1 MLGGKTLFKAAAA
14 VTALSMLT
22 ASFAGCEKAKKTGKE
37 ENGKVSISICAWP
50 NKDASPEKYARREEQ
65 KERFNKLYPDIEII
79 PDEWVFDV
87 KTFLPKAEGG
97 TLPTLYPTYF
107 TEGKK
112 IMDLGYAADITKEF
126 KKYGYYD
133 KMNDFVL
140 ENISRDGKIYLI
152 PRSIYTLGLVVN
164 MDIFREAGLVNE
176 DDSPQ
181 IPDTF
186 DELIETAR
194 TITEKTGKAGFVL
207 PTTENAGGWIFT
219 VLVWNFGTKFM
230 EEKDGKWISTFDSD
244 ECASALE
251 YIKDLKWKYNVLP
264 SNTLVN
270 NAEVRKL
277 LGTGQAAMTISGI
290 DAADAM
296 VQQYGTKAESI
307 GMGKMPA
314 GKSKRI
320 SLMGGGYYALRNDA
334 TEAQKDAVFKWI
346 EFDGIGAELT
356 DDLKKTLE
364 TNVQTRLTD
373 GKIVGVNDYSY
384 WNGESKIQE
393 YKEELNKKYMNVP
406 ESHVASYNDKTD
418 IEFQFEEPVCA
429 QDLYALLDS
438 CIQKV
443 LTDKNADC
451 RALVKEASKK
461 FQTNYLDYEN

>member
-1 MLGGKTLFKAAAA
+1 
-14 VTALSMLT
+14 
-22 ASFAGCEKAKKTGKE
+22 
-37 ENGKVSISICAWP
+37 
-50 NKDASPEKYARREEQ
+50 
-65 KERFNKLYPDIEII
+65 
-79 PDEWVFDV
+79 
-87 KTFLPKAEGG
+87 
-97 TLPTLYPTYF
+97 
-107 TEGKK
+107 
-112 IMDLGYAADITKEF
+112 MDLGYAADITKEF

-133 KMNDFVL
+133 KINDFVL

-219 VLVWNFGTKFM
+219 VLAWNFGTKFM
-230 EEKDGKWISTFDSD
+230 EEKNGKWVSTFDSD
-244 ECASALE
+244 ECANALE

-277 LGTGQAAMTISGI
+277 IGTGQAAMTISGI

-307 GMGKMPA
+307 GLGKMPA
-314 GKSKRI
+314 GKDKRI

-334 TEAQKDAVFKWI
+334 TEAQKDAVFKWL

-356 DDLKKTLE
+356 DDLKQTLE

-406 ESHVASYNDKTD
+406 ESHIASYNDKTD